1 MNTAAAALAA
11 KPARTAS
18 RYRWS
23 ICALLFLATTINY
36 MDRQIL
42 GLLAPMLQKDIGWT
56 QMEYSWI
63 VNAFQFSYAVG
74 LLGFGWVID
83 KLGTK
88 LSYSIAMLF
97 WSGAA
102 MLHAAVGSVAGFA
115 GARALLG
122 LGEAG
127 NFPSAIKA
135 TAEWFP
141 KEERAFATGL
151 FNSGANIGAV
161 FAPALIPW
169 IALNYGWRGA
179 FIIIGALG
187 LVWLLPWAKFFG
199 KPEDMAAVDAEELAH
214 IRQDNTAEEN
224 SVTPPAVKWTR
235 LLGHRQTWAFA
246 IGKFCTDPIWWFFL
260 FWLPKWLNE
269 TRQIDLAHMGAPLV
283 AVYLFATVGSVGGG
297 WISGALMKTGMT
309 SSRARKTAM
318 FICACCVVPI
328 AFATVVQ
335 SLWVA
340 VILVGLAAA
349 AHQGWSA
356 NIFTTASDMFPKHAV
371 GSVVGIGGMAGSLG
385 GVLFSTVIG
394 VVLERTGNYW
404 ALFTISACAYLLAFV
419 IFHLLAPGMKKV
431 EL

>member
-11 KPARTAS
+11 KPARTVS

-141 KEERAFATGL
+141 KEERALATGL

-199 KPEDMAAVDAEELAH
+199 KPEAMAAVDAEELAH

-224 SVTPPAVKWTR
+224 SVVPPTVKWTS

-309 SSRARKTAM
+309 SSRARKMAM
-318 FICACCVVPI
+318 FLCACCVVPI

-404 ALFTISACAYLLAFV
+404 ALFTISACAYLVAFV